1 VEKAEKEQVIAQR
14 TFYGVLFAIGCGHFF
29 NDSIQAVIPAMNPI
43 LEQTL
48 NLNYGQIGWIAFVA
62 NMTASVIQPFFGYY
76 ADIKSKPFCCQL
88 GF

>member
-1 VEKAEKEQVIAQR
+1 MGTAEKQQMKAQR

-48 NLNYGQIGWIAFVA
+48 NLNYAQIGWIAFVA
-62 NMTASVIQPFFGYY
+62 NMTASGYSAFFWLLRRY
-76 ADIKSKPFCCQL
+76 
-88 GF
+88 